1 MWEGVSGK
9 LVGPGTLVGEAEGHL
24 SDRALSGA
32 LTNRHVQVADL
43 VHLKRAPSPSIP
55 FPQSISPATKV
66 IFLFSMSLAGI
77 DVHVSLCPGLRSIVK
92 FSRCDLWPTS
102 VSLATMSKLSR

>member
-9 LVGPGTLVGEAEGHL
+9 LVDPGKLVGEAEGQL
-24 SDRALSGA
+24 SGWALSGA
-32 LTNRHVQVADL
+32 LMNRHVQVADL

-55 FPQSISPATKV
+55 FPESISPATKV

-77 DVHVSLCPGLRSIVK
+77 EVDVCRTNSI
-92 FSRCDLWPTS
+92 S
-102 VSLATMSKLSR
+102 VSRTSFHC